1 MATEKEFVEK
11 FNADLEAVK
20 TLAED
25 AKKNS
30 ITAEEKSNIEGKIKD
45 ISDKFD
51 AFQTKY
57 VEQFKLPEEE
67 MKKYSYFK
75 VIKAQYNKT
84 KLEGIEGEFNKEM
97 CKSMNIDTPEQG
109 GFLAPTLYGAG
120 IELMP
125 QSKVVLSDL
134 VTKINIA
141 NGSVLTLA
149 KETAESSFS
158 WTGSEEAGS
167 EQQPTVGTI
176 TLTPKYYRAYAYV
189 SNEAMKQVKADINL
203 ESFVRES
210 LLRGQRKGID
220 RAILR
225 GTSANGQPKGILN
238 YALSTVAID
247 GTPTFDDL
255 DAMVAELEAQD
266 LLEGNLAF
274 VTHPSVAKILRQ
286 LKGTD
291 GQYYISRKN
300 NDGIAEFLGQKFL
313 TSTNVTAANG
323 VYPIL
328 FGDWSKVIAATFG
341 ALEVKVNEQAFTP
354 WSKNQIVVGLFGN
367 IDLNMINEKAI
378 VNGTGATI

>member
-1 MATEKEFVEK
+1 MENKEVIEKLE
-11 FNADLEAVK
+11 NDLKEIK
-20 TLAED
+20 ILAED

-30 ITAEEKSNIEGKIKD
+30 FSAEEKANINARINT
-45 ISDKFD
+45 IDKNFNEFV
-51 AFQTKY
+51 AKQS
-57 VEQFKLPEEE
+57 EKLELPKEE
-67 MKKYSYFK
+67 MKKYSYIN
-75 VIKAQYNKT
+75 VIKAQKEGK
-84 KLEGIEGEFNKEM
+84 KLEGIEGEFDKEM
-97 CKSMNIDTPEQG
+97 CKSMNIDTPEHG

-225 GTSANGQPKGILN
+225 GTSVNGQPKGILN

-247 GTPTFDDL
+247 GKPTFDDL
-255 DAMVAELEAQD
+255 DAMIAELEAQD
-266 LLEGNLAF
+266 LLEGKLAF

-286 LKGTD
+286 LKGED

-341 ALEVKVNEQAFTP
+341 ALEIKVNDQAFTP

-378 VNGTGATI
+378 VNGTGATII